1 MPIFDCAQWHLFIN
15 RFLSASSELK
25 SNRISV
31 TSSTDEEIATGAA
44 GAASVDQLVVAQVHH
59 DPIPEQEEIPLPPS
73 SPTTVNEPPKGLY
86 KITCRHKISN

>member
-15 RFLSASSELK
+15 RFLSASSEPK

-44 GAASVDQLVVAQVHH
+44 NVDQLVVAQVHH
-59 DPIPEQEEIPLPPS
+59 DPIPEQEEVPLPPS
-73 SPTTVNEPPKGLY
+73 SPTTVNVEPPKGLY
-86 KITCRHKISN
+86 KITCRRTKISI